1 MGNFSST
8 LGYFFREASDNTE
21 LHPFDFL
28 FKSCTLFIWVCP
40 VFQLLESSEEG
51 DEKAIT
57 AMGLL
62 NTLETILTVMEDKEE
77 VHAQLE
83 PVILQ
88 VSGITKFDMK
98 LYYLQTFVNDVMQV
112 GVSFVAMN
120 RVVSKISIVV

>member
-62 NTLETILTVMEDKEE
+62 NTLETIQNLFFRDAELNSHDI
-77 VHAQLE
+77 A
-83 PVILQ
+83 
-88 VSGITKFDMK
+88 SG
-98 LYYLQTFVNDVMQV
+98 
-112 GVSFVAMN
+112 S
-120 RVVSKISIVV
+120 